1 MAFDLEKVE
10 GLLNAIG
17 LDLMMVSSEN
27 LVEISGLLGQVEPL
41 AAAFAPLESKL
52 PGEVLEI
59 VEGALRAVLR
69 GQAAEADQ
77 ALALVGDGLTILAD
91 LARCLPA
98 KAPFKGD
105 LEAFKAGLERLLTS
119 AGFLAE
125 VAGPTA
131 PAAPTAPAPAAAP
144 AAPTAPAPAA
154 APAAPAPSPS
164 RPEPAFERLSAAR
177 FKAQFIAAVE
187 ELQVLLVTIEQKH
200 DPQTALGELTR
211 NFRTILGAA
220 NLVRL
225 KDAASLAY
233 NAVNLIDYVTAD
245 HLPYSTGVTD
255 ILLTAC
261 EYLLKCFRGLEIQPD
276 EAETWT
282 WRIAPEAYTP
292 EEMNAFNDHLWLA
305 RQGIM
310 PAKPTAEPSSG
321 GTAQLIKPRKIGE
334 ILVAKGLISQGDLGG
349 LIAAQQSD
357 RKATLGDI
365 LVAQKLITPA
375 DLEEALAEQKKN
387 PGQRI
392 GEILVRAGKIDYEQ
406 IDRAVKNQEEK
417 REAKLGE
424 FLLKSKIGAPDKVAL
439 ALREQKLSEGG
450 RGVQV
455 ATQTVKVET
464 LKLDGLI
471 DLVGELVIAQSLITS
486 SESISVLKEQ
496 KLNKDL
502 AHVSRI
508 TSELQR
514 TAMSLRMV
522 QIGQTFQKMNRLV
535 RDLAHKF
542 EKDVKFETI
551 GSDTEVDR
559 NMVDSIYDPLVHLMR
574 NSLDH
579 GLETPTERKAAGKS
593 PQGTVKLKAYHQGGN
608 VVIELIDDGRGLNT
622 EKVLRKAVEQGLAA
636 PGDNL
641 SEAAIH
647 ALIFQPGFSTAD
659 TISEVSGRGVGLD
672 VVKKSI
678 EKLRGKV
685 DFASQRGRGS
695 TLTIRLPLTLAI
707 IDGMIV
713 RVGEHRYI
721 LPTISILE
729 SFRPP
734 KRDYFTVKNQGEMIR
749 VRDRLVP
756 LVRLDRLVGARGAL
770 ADPEEALVVMVENE
784 GEPRCLLVDQVVG
797 KQEVVIKSLG
807 ERLKSV
813 RALAGGT
820 ILGDGRVGLILDVA
834 GLFEEAAGFAGG
846 APVGPAGDGG
856 DDDWGMNAE
865 M

>member
-10 GLLNAIG
+10 GLLNSIG
-17 LDLMMVSSEN
+17 LDLMMVSTEN
-27 LVEISGLLGQVEPL
+27 LVEISDLLGQVEPL
-41 AAAFAPLESKL
+41 AAAFAPLESDL
-52 PGEVLEI
+52 PGAVLEV
-59 VEGALRAVLR
+59 VEGALTAVLR
-69 GQAAEADQ
+69 GQVAEVDR
-77 ALALVGDGLTILAD
+77 ALALVGEGLTFLAD
-91 LARCLPA
+91 LARSLPA

-105 LEAFKAGLERLLTS
+105 LAAFKAGLERLITS
-119 AGFLAE
+119 GGFLAE
-125 VAGPTA
+125 PTGPAEPTTPPPAAPDA
-131 PAAPTAPAPAAAP
+131 PAAPG
-144 AAPTAPAPAA
+144 
-154 APAAPAPSPS
+154 PSPS
-164 RPEPAFERLSAAR
+164 RPELSFEHLSAAR

-187 ELQVLLVTIEQKH
+187 ELQVLLVTIEQKN
-200 DPQTALGELTR
+200 DPQTALGELNR

-225 KDAASLAY
+225 KDAAGLAY
-233 NAVNLIDYVTAD
+233 NAAGLIDYVMAD
-245 HLPYSTGVTD
+245 HLPYSTGITD
-255 ILLTAC
+255 ILLVAC

-276 EAETWT
+276 EAEIWT
-282 WRIAPEAYTP
+282 WRIPPEAYTP

-305 RQGIM
+305 RQGIL
-310 PAKPTAEPSSG
+310 PAKPVAGPSSVG
-321 GTAQLIKPRKIGE
+321 AAQLAKPRKIGE

-349 LIAAQQSD
+349 LIAAQQND

-375 DLEEALAEQKKN
+375 DLEAALAEQKKN

-392 GEILVRAGKIDYEQ
+392 GEILVRAGKVDYEQ
-406 IDRAVKNQEEK
+406 IDQAVKNQEEK

-439 ALREQKLSEGG
+439 ALREQKLSEVGHSG
-450 RGVQV
+450 QV
-455 ATQTVKVET
+455 AAQTVKVET

-486 SESISVLKEQ
+486 SESINVLKEQ

-502 AHVSRI
+502 AQVSRI

-559 NMVDSIYDPLVHLMR
+559 NMVDSIYDPLVHLVR

-579 GLETPTERKAAGKS
+579 GLETPAERKAAGKS

-608 VVIELIDDGRGLNT
+608 VVIELMDDGRGLNT
-622 EKVLRKAVEQGLAA
+622 EKVLKKAVEQGLAS

-641 SEAAIH
+641 SEAAVH

-672 VVKKSI
+672 VVKHSI

-685 DFASQRGRGS
+685 DFTSQRGRGS

-734 KRDYFTVKNQGEMIR
+734 KSDYFTVKNQGELIR

-756 LVRLDRLVGARGAL
+756 LVRLDRLVGAGGGAT
-770 ADPEEALVVMVENE
+770 DPEEALVVMVENE
-784 GEPRCLLVDQVVG
+784 GESRCLLVDQVVG

-807 ERLKSV
+807 ESLKSV

-834 GLFEEAAGFAGG
+834 GLFEEAAGLTGG
-846 APVGPAGDGG
+846 VPVGGSAGDGG
-856 DDDWGMNAE
+856 ADDWGMNTE
-865 M
+865 I